1 MRYVK
6 SNEEKFIHFKIK
18 SNEQPTHPLFCEL
31 DRRNEAKQQ
40 PFYCC
45 ATALEMPQPCKP
57 QTLTMASTCGW
68 DSVKMHVL
76 MDHYNCLQLILEE
89 CHAVTPNGIRIQ
101 ISASQEGQTLYI
113 KLKKV
118 CQHYSIKQQNQV
130 IKNYEEKFY
139 YFITINSMYYFC
151 SE

>member
-18 SNEQPTHPLFCEL
+18 SNEQSTHPLSCEL

-57 QTLTMASTCGW
+57 QTLTMAMEIN
-68 DSVKMHVL
+68 KPR
-76 MDHYNCLQLILEE
+76 NKR
-89 CHAVTPNGIRIQ
+89 N
-101 ISASQEGQTLYI
+101 
-113 KLKKV
+113 
-118 CQHYSIKQQNQV
+118 IKQN
-130 IKNYEEKFY
+130 N
-139 YFITINSMYYFC
+139 
-151 SE
+151 